1 MKSFIP
7 PATIY
12 VSPTQDSKSQNPMIH
27 HTSSKKI
34 QIVKNMK
41 LITTNSIEV
50 KRLIQAATRQ
60 LCNRITNPKILVQNN
75 KYQGNDLDERGIN
88 QDKESGPGSSHS
100 LAGNWKSFKTRL

>member
-1 MKSFIP
+1 
-7 PATIY
+7 
-12 VSPTQDSKSQNPMIH
+12 
-27 HTSSKKI
+27 
-34 QIVKNMK
+34 MK

-100 LAGNWKSFKTRL
+100 LVGSWKSFKTRL